1 LLKLNKSGEGAR
13 ATPMLTPFLKPISL
27 RRKDVSTIGE
37 IDEAKEQSD
46 GMAND
51 EDYHK
56 KSG

>member
-1 LLKLNKSGEGAR
+1 LKLNKSGEGAR

-37 IDEAKEQSD
+37 IEEAKEQSD